1 MGRRFTSTVAAILLS
16 RTTTKST
23 CDDWQGG
30 RVRDASFEAGLG
42 RNHDARR
49 CYVAAGL
56 HRRGV
61 SMRTAVLSG
70 RLALRSS
77 SHLVG
82 ADIERRSDES
92 ELVGGPEL
100 VAEEGGGVD
109 DVVARL
115 EPSLGGVTARG
126 CDLDAAGDALVGRLE
141 VNAEGLF
148 DGDDR
153 LARGSAGRDDAAR
166 GSRGGDSLGP
176 DARAGEGG
184 AADRGEGGGDGGKGG
199 HCYRRRIG
207 VRWKCADCR
216 GTRRARL
223 STQLWIGSCPRHPE
237 PWLFPLTYS
246 NHDRTVIARSH
257 RL

>member
-1 MGRRFTSTVAAILLS
+1 
-16 RTTTKST
+16 
-23 CDDWQGG
+23 
-30 RVRDASFEAGLG
+30 
-42 RNHDARR
+42 
-49 CYVAAGL
+49 
-56 HRRGV
+56 
-61 SMRTAVLSG
+61 MRTAVLSG

-82 ADIERRSDES
+82 AGIERRSDES

-216 GTRRARL
+216 GPYAL
-223 STQLWIGSCPRHPE
+223 STQLWIGFMATSSGTLAISADVLQP
-237 PWLFPLTYS
+237 
-246 NHDRTVIARSH
+246 
-257 RL
+257 